1 MGGSLAALYI
11 VFANRQQQDQEQDQD
26 QKPEQPYT
34 RGTQVAEG
42 NLKVLGALILKAAP
56 MHEKLL
62 EDQRKDK
69 AEKVQLLGNNPGK
82 ERPREKPLKQS
93 KLAERLRRSFRRREH
108 SSLEIKRC
116 ESHSESE
123 FHHTR
128 HVAGGAPALATTDTI
143 NLVGQQQQQQHYSFP
158 TPQTLAGLSLGGHIN
173 TALLLDSPDECTPP
187 EYAYQHLS
195 SVATTNTN
203 SSSSLESSYE
213 LGELRDSQT
222 SIYYWACPKNSE
234 MGSEMSTT
242 VTSTNITEL
251 PGNVLRRQ
259 LQSQSSGRS
268 DGAAANPANP
278 PPANSSSRSCSLTS
292 DSSSARITRLQNFLF
307 KNSNESSRSCQGHS
321 NDGFTA
327 SSFNSSSG
335 EWEQLG
341 VHGAGG
347 VHDLTTGSFPEEE
360 TPFETDVEATL
371 PNESSDAGP
380 YYQYTLTSPNNPFL
394 PEITARSYH
403 SNYRNDE
410 AMAEV
415 GGGGLVQEELQLDCN
430 VTSVKYTG
438 SGGSAASRCAQLP
451 TPVYSR
457 AGSQE
462 SSFSE
467 SIISGPAGP
476 TPSPA
481 SSSSST
487 PGRHR
492 RKLFSLNSPTRLQQ
506 HQTNAPTAASLYQQ
520 QQQQQYQ
527 KIEMSASPPEGQSQG
542 TPMIRTLNP
551 FLGNATSPIA
561 VPSTDL
567 RSKREEFLRATMKI
581 CLVVSPPASKLQVS
595 PI

>member
-11 VFANRQQQDQEQDQD
+11 VFANLEQEQQ
-26 QKPEQPYT
+26 QPYT
-34 RGTQVAEG
+34 GTDVAQG
-42 NLKVLGALILKAAP
+42 KLKVLGPLILKVAS

-62 EDQRKDK
+62 DETRKDK
-69 AEKVQLLGNNPGK
+69 AEKLLGNSAK
-82 ERPREKPLKQS
+82 ERPRDKPLKQS

-116 ESHSESE
+116 ESQSDE
-123 FHHTR
+123 FH
-128 HVAGGAPALATTDTI
+128 PAKHLATTDNI

-158 TPQTLAGLSLGGHIN
+158 TPQPLAGLSLGGHIN

-213 LGELRDSQT
+213 LSELRDSHT
-222 SIYYWACPKNSE
+222 SIYYWACPKNPE

-242 VTSTNITEL
+242 VTSTNVTEL
-251 PGNVLRRQ
+251 PGHAVRRQ

-268 DGAAANPANP
+268 DAGAANAAG
-278 PPANSSSRSCSLTS
+278 NSSSRSCSLTS

-307 KNSNESSRSCQGHS
+307 KTSNESSRSCQGHS

-360 TPFETDVEATL
+360 TPFETDVTDATL

-403 SNYRNDE
+403 STYKNDE
-410 AMAEV
+410 PSD
-415 GGGGLVQEELQLDCN
+415 GLGLAQEDLQLDCN

-438 SGGSAASRCAQLP
+438 TGSASRCAQLP
-451 TPVYSR
+451 TPGYSR

-467 SIISGPAGP
+467 SILSGPAGP

-492 RKLFSLNSPTRLQQ
+492 RKLFSLNSPTTRL
-506 HQTNAPTAASLYQQ
+506 QQ
-520 QQQQQYQ
+520 QQQSTATNSYQPHPQQFQ
-527 KIEMSASPPEGQSQG
+527 KVEMSASSPDGSQATPPL
-542 TPMIRTLNP
+542 IRTLNP
-551 FLGNATSPIA
+551 FLGTATSPVA
-561 VPSTDL
+561 VPSSDL

-595 PI
+595 PT

>member
-11 VFANRQQQDQEQDQD
+11 VIANRQQQQQQQQLEQQ
-26 QKPEQPYT
+26 QPHAAT
-34 RGTQVAEG
+34 TEVADVEG
-42 NLKVLGALILKAAP
+42 HLKVLGALLLKAAP

-62 EDQRKDK
+62 EETRKDK
-69 AEKVQLLGNNPGK
+69 AEKVQLLGNAK
-82 ERPREKPLKQS
+82 ERPRDKPLKQS

-116 ESHSESE
+116 ESQSDE
-123 FHHTR
+123 FHHTK
-128 HVAGGAPALATTDTI
+128 HLATTDNI
-143 NLVGQQQQQQHYSFP
+143 NLSQVSQQHFSLSF
-158 TPQTLAGLSLGGHIN
+158 GGGHIN

-213 LGELRDSQT
+213 LSELRDSQT
-222 SIYYWACPKNSE
+222 SIYYWACPKNPE
-234 MGSEMSTT
+234 MGSEMSTA
-242 VTSTNITEL
+242 VTSTNISEL
-251 PGNVLRRQ
+251 PGNLRRRAEGAQ
-259 LQSQSSGRS
+259 LQSRS
-268 DGAAANPANP
+268 EAPASAAGN
-278 PPANSSSRSCSLTS
+278 SSRSCSLTS

-327 SSFNSSSG
+327 SSYNSSSG

-341 VHGAGG
+341 VHSAGG
-347 VHDLTTGSFPEEE
+347 GGGGIHDLNTGSFPEEC
-360 TPFETDVEATL
+360 TPYDDDNDADAATL

-403 SNYRNDE
+403 STYRSEEHQE
-410 AMAEV
+410 A
-415 GGGGLVQEELQLDCN
+415 GHLPQEELQLDCN
-430 VTSVKYTG
+430 VTSVKYIG
-438 SGGSAASRCAQLP
+438 SSTSSRCAQLP
-451 TPVYSR
+451 TPNYSR

-462 SSFSE
+462 SSYSE
-467 SIISGPAGP
+467 SIISGPPGP

-506 HQTNAPTAASLYQQ
+506 QQQQSSTSATSYQQ
-520 QQQQQYQ
+520 QQQQLQQ
-527 KIEMSASPPEGQSQG
+527 KIEMSASPTEVNQG
-542 TPMIRTLNP
+542 TPLARTLNP
-551 FLGNATSPIA
+551 FLATATSPIA
-561 VPSTDL
+561 MPSTDL

-595 PI
+595 PT

>member
-11 VFANRQQQDQEQDQD
+11 VIANRQQQQ
-26 QKPEQPYT
+26 QPHAAT
-34 RGTQVAEG
+34 EVAEVEG
-42 NLKVLGALILKAAP
+42 HLKVLEALILKAAP

-62 EDQRKDK
+62 EETRKDK
-69 AEKVQLLGNNPGK
+69 PEKVHLLGNAK
-82 ERPREKPLKQS
+82 ERPRDKPLKQS

-116 ESHSESE
+116 ESQSDE
-123 FHHTR
+123 FHTKHLGT
-128 HVAGGAPALATTDTI
+128 PALATTDNI
-143 NLVGQQQQQQHYSFP
+143 NLSQVSQQHFSLSF
-158 TPQTLAGLSLGGHIN
+158 GGGHIN

-213 LGELRDSQT
+213 LSELRDSQT
-222 SIYYWACPKNSE
+222 SIYYWACPKNPE
-234 MGSEMSTT
+234 MGSEMSTA

-251 PGNVLRRQ
+251 PANLRRRAEGAQ
-259 LQSQSSGRS
+259 LQNRS
-268 DGAAANPANP
+268 EPPPTAAAN
-278 PPANSSSRSCSLTS
+278 SSRSCSLTS

-307 KNSNESSRSCQGHS
+307 KNSNESSRSCLGHS

-327 SSFNSSSG
+327 SSYNSSSG

-341 VHGAGG
+341 AHPAGG
-347 VHDLTTGSFPEEE
+347 IHDLNTGSFPEEC
-360 TPFETDVEATL
+360 TPYDDNDVDATL

-403 SNYRNDE
+403 STYKNE
-410 AMAEV
+410 EHQEGA
-415 GGGGLVQEELQLDCN
+415 LPQEELQLDCN

-438 SGGSAASRCAQLP
+438 SGTATRCAQLP
-451 TPVYSR
+451 TPGYSR

-462 SSFSE
+462 SSYSE
-467 SIISGPAGP
+467 SIISGPPGP

-506 HQTNAPTAASLYQQ
+506 QQSNTSATSYQQ
-520 QQQQQYQ
+520 QQLQ
-527 KIEMSASPPEGQSQG
+527 KIEISSSPTDVNQG
-542 TPMIRTLNP
+542 TPLIRTLNP
-551 FLGNATSPIA
+551 FLATATSPIA
-561 VPSTDL
+561 MPSTDL

-595 PI
+595 PT